1 MKEVKMIKELLIYNV
16 SSFLFLLLFEG
27 LGVFDVWDNE
37 Y

>member
-27 LGVFDVWDNE
+27 VFDVWDNE